1 MIFLFDLII
10 KRHQGYKFFFK
21 KYPYRRNFL
30 ANKKIQDL
38 KKIERD
44 SRRKI
49 ILDSALDLFA
59 IKDFRSVTVREI
71 AKHAGVS
78 IGTIYNYYPNLT
90 ELFLDVFLNSAAE
103 ITQRF
108 DDMSRKA
115 PPTLEQLCI
124 FYITFLNDNMT
135 FYQMMSHFMLA
146 GELSS
151 EATQKLDEIMRE
163 LMNRMEETL
172 VSAGIQTNSRI
183 TAHALFSALN
193 GIMISYARYP
203 GKSDDDIRR
212 HTLRVAKVIS
222 EIFETSTH

>member
-1 MIFLFDLII
+1 M
-10 KRHQGYKFFFK
+10 
-21 KYPYRRNFL
+21 
-30 ANKKIQDL
+30 ANQKIQEL
-38 KKIERD
+38 KKSERD

-71 AKHAGVS
+71 ARHAGVS

-90 ELFLDVFLNSAAE
+90 ELFLDVFLNSAEE
-103 ITQRF
+103 ITHQF
-108 DDMSRKA
+108 DNMSRKE
-115 PPTLEQLCI
+115 PPTLEQLCE

-151 EATQKLDEIMRE
+151 DATQKLDEIMRE
-163 LMNRMEETL
+163 LMNRMEKTL
-172 VSAGIQTNSRI
+172 VSAGIQTDSRI

-203 GKSDDDIRR
+203 GKSDDDIRH

-222 EIFETSTH
+222 GIFETSAH

>member
-1 MIFLFDLII
+1 M
-10 KRHQGYKFFFK
+10 
-21 KYPYRRNFL
+21 
-30 ANKKIQDL
+30 QDL
-38 KKIERD
+38 KKSERD

-90 ELFLDVFLNSAAE
+90 ELFLDVFLNSAEE
-103 ITQRF
+103 ITRRF
-108 DDMSRKA
+108 DNMSRNE
-115 PPTLEQLCI
+115 PPTLEQLCE

-135 FYQMMSHFMLA
+135 FYQMMSHFMLG
-146 GELSS
+146 GELSY

-163 LMNRMEETL
+163 LMNRMEKTL
-172 VSAGIQTNSRI
+172 VSAGIQANSRI

-203 GKSDDDIRR
+203 GKSDAEIRC

-222 EIFETSTH
+222 GIFETNAH

>member
-1 MIFLFDLII
+1 MS
-10 KRHQGYKFFFK
+10 HQGYKSFFLKF
-21 KYPYRRNFL
+21 PFRRNFL
-30 ANKKIQDL
+30 ANQKIQDL
-38 KKIERD
+38 KKTERD

-49 ILDSALDLFA
+49 ILESALDLFA

-90 ELFLDVFLNSAAE
+90 ELFLDVFLNSAEE
-103 ITQRF
+103 ITHQF
-108 DDMSRKA
+108 DNMSQKE
-115 PPTLEQLCI
+115 PPTLEQLCE

-151 EATQKLDEIMRE
+151 KATQKLDEIMRE
-163 LMNRMEETL
+163 LMNRMEKTL

-203 GKSDDDIRR
+203 GKSDDDIRH

-222 EIFETSTH
+222 SIFETSAH

>member
-1 MIFLFDLII
+1 MV
-10 KRHQGYKFFFK
+10 
-21 KYPYRRNFL
+21 RRNFL
-30 ANKKIQDL
+30 ANQKMQDL
-38 KKIERD
+38 KKSERD

-90 ELFLDVFLNSAAE
+90 ELFLDVFLNSAEE
-103 ITQRF
+103 ITRRF
-108 DDMSRKA
+108 DNMSRKEL
-115 PPTLEQLCI
+115 PSLEQLCE

-146 GELSS
+146 GQPST

-163 LMNRMEETL
+163 LMNRMEKTI

-183 TAHALFSALN
+183 IAHSLFSALN
-193 GIMISYARYP
+193 GIMISYAHYP
-203 GKSDDDIRR
+203 GKSDDDIRH

-222 EIFETSTH
+222 GIFEASAH

>member
-1 MIFLFDLII
+1 LII
-10 KRHQGYKFFFK
+10 KSHQGYKFFLK
-21 KYPYRRNFL
+21 KYPFRRDFL
-30 ANKKIQDL
+30 ANQKIQDL
-38 KKIERD
+38 KKSERD

-90 ELFLDVFLNSAAE
+90 ELFLDVFLNSAKE
-103 ITQRF
+103 ITRQF
-108 DDMSRKA
+108 DNMSRKES
-115 PPTLEQLCI
+115 PTLEQLCK

-151 EATQKLDEIMRE
+151 EATQRLDEIMRE
-163 LMNRMEETL
+163 LMNHMEKTL
-172 VSAGIQTNSRI
+172 ISAGIQTNSRI

-203 GKSDDDIRR
+203 GKSDEDIRR

-222 EIFETSTH
+222 GIFKISAH